1 MKRFFDPE
9 GLLWK
14 PLGFIG
20 ELVMLSLL
28 WGICSIA
35 LVTVGPA
42 TAALYD
48 TVVHALRRRD
58 DNLFSRFWNTF
69 RAELK
74 TGCLSALLWL
84 GLLALLFFGW
94 RFLTGLD
101 DPRFGM
107 AAWVYAPV
115 LALLLLGVLCWVFPL
130 LSRFTFGF
138 ADLNRTA
145 ARLALGNILRSL
157 AAALLTALGI
167 VVCFLYTTPI
177 IFVPGLVVWLWSWLM
192 EPVFARY
199 ETES

>member
-28 WGICSIA
+28 WGVCSIA

-48 TVVHALRRRD
+48 SVVHALRRRD
-58 DNLFSRFWNTF
+58 DNLFSRFFRTF

-84 GLLALLFFGW
+84 GLLALLFFSW

-107 AAWVYAPV
+107 IAWVVEA
-115 LALLLLGVLCWVFPL
+115 GVDAAVDRVHAVFQPEFHAAIQLRADPFPAFDHFASVHPKTL
-130 LSRFTFGF
+130 LS
-138 ADLNRTA
+138 DPTA
-145 ARLALGNILRSL
+145 CRQAIGRVLMSL
-157 AAALLTALGI
+157 
-167 VVCFLYTTPI
+167 YYQ
-177 IFVPGLVVWLWSWLM
+177 S
-192 EPVFARY
+192 
-199 ETES
+199 

>member
-1 MKRFFDPE
+1 MKRFFNPE
-9 GLLWK
+9 SLLWK

-28 WGICSIA
+28 WGVCSVL
-35 LVTVGPA
+35 LVTAGPA

-48 TVVHALRRRD
+48 TVVHVLRRRED
-58 DNLFSRFWNTF
+58 DLFPRFFRSF

-84 GLLALLFFGW
+84 ALLAALFFGW

-101 DPRFGM
+101 DLRFGM

-115 LALLLLGVLCWVFPL
+115 LTLLLLGVLCWVFPL

-138 ADLNRTA
+138 VDLNRTA

-157 AAALLTALGI
+157 AAALLTALGAAA
-167 VVCFLYTTPI
+167 CLLYTTPI
-177 IFVPGLVVWLWSWLM
+177 IFVPGLVVWLWSYLM

-199 ETES
+199 EKQ

>member
-84 GLLALLFFGW
+84 GLLALLFFSW

-107 AAWVYAPV
+107 IAWVYAPV

-138 ADLNRTA
+138 AALNRTA

-167 VVCFLYTTPI
+167 LVCFLYTTPI
-177 IFVPGLVVWLWSWLM
+177 IFVPGLVAWLWSDLM
-192 EPVFARY
+192 EPVFAGY
-199 ETES
+199 ESGS

>member
-28 WGICSIA
+28 WGVCSIA

-48 TVVHALRRRD
+48 SVVHALRRRD
-58 DNLFSRFWNTF
+58 DNLFSRFFRTF

-84 GLLALLFFGW
+84 GLLALLFFSW

-107 AAWVYAPV
+107 IAWVYAPV

-138 ADLNRTA
+138 AALNRTA

-177 IFVPGLVVWLWSWLM
+177 IFVPGLVAWLWSYLM
-192 EPVFARY
+192 EPVFVGY
-199 ETES
+199 ESGS

>member
-28 WGICSIA
+28 WGVCSIA

-48 TVVHALRRRD
+48 SVVHALRRRD
-58 DNLFSRFWNTF
+58 DNLFSRFFRTF

-84 GLLALLFFGW
+84 GLLALLFFSW

-107 AAWVYAPV
+107 IAWVYAPV

-138 ADLNRTA
+138 AALNRTA

-167 VVCFLYTTPI
+167 LVCFLYTTPI

>member
-28 WGICSIA
+28 WGVCSIA

-48 TVVHALRRRD
+48 SVVHALRRRD
-58 DNLFSRFWNTF
+58 DNLFSRFFRTF

-84 GLLALLFFGW
+84 GLLALLFFSW

-107 AAWVYAPV
+107 IAWVYAPV

-138 ADLNRTA
+138 AALNRTA
-145 ARLALGNILRSL
+145 ARIALGNILRSL

-167 VVCFLYTTPI
+167 LVCFLYTTPI
-177 IFVPGLVVWLWSWLM
+177 IFVPGLVAWLWSYLM
-192 EPVFARY
+192 EPVFAGY
-199 ETES
+199 ESGS

>member
-28 WGICSIA
+28 WGVCSIA

-48 TVVHALRRRD
+48 SVVHALRRRD
-58 DNLFSRFWNTF
+58 DNLFSRFFRTF

-84 GLLALLFFGW
+84 GLLALLFFSW

-107 AAWVYAPV
+107 IAWVYAPV